1 MKIVAILV
9 LGIALPACSAKPIKP
24 GAEKV
29 FLSNEK
35 PNPECKFVGE
45 VLGGQGN
52 WWTDDLTSNHAA
64 VQGARNDLRNKA
76 HNLSA
81 NYVHIQNST
90 QSESE
95 LGGTTAS
102 SIGNAYRC
110 PEQ

>member
-1 MKIVAILV
+1 MKAVAFL
-9 LGIALPACSAKPIKP
+9 ALTVTLSACSAKSIKP

-35 PNPECKFVGE
+35 PNPECIFLGE
-45 VLGGQGN
+45 VVGGQGN

-76 HNLSA
+76 YDFGA

-90 QSESE
+90 HSESE
-95 LGGTTAS
+95 LGGTTANT
-102 SIGNAYRC
+102 IGNAYSC
-110 PEQ
+110 PIQ

>member
-1 MKIVAILV
+1 MKKILILT
-9 LGIALPACSAKPIKP
+9 LGIALFACSAKPIKP

-35 PNPECKFVGE
+35 PSPECKFVGE
-45 VLGGQGN
+45 VVGGQGN
-52 WWTDDLTSNHAA
+52 WWTDDITSNHAA

-76 HNLSA
+76 YDLGA
-81 NYVHIQNST
+81 NYVHIQSST

-95 LGGTTAS
+95 LGGTSAS
-102 SIGNAYRC
+102 SIGNSYKC